1 MRRIRGDDIGMVF
14 QEPMTSLNPVYTIG
28 DQISEPIRVH
38 RGTGKRAALDAAI
51 ALLDKV
57 GIPDPRRRAGQ
68 YPHELSGGMRQRATI
83 AMALACDPVLL
94 DRRRADHRARRDHPG
109 ADPRPDAEAA
119 AGTGMGM
126 LFVTHNLGVVA
137 EIAHRVAVMYAG
149 RVVEDGP
156 VAEVFRNPR
165 HPYTVGLLKSMPKLG
180 DATRMKAAGEKL
192 AAIPG
197 MVPSLRAMPPGC
209 AFAPRCPWAIDACR
223 AAVPALEQVTCP
235 APQPLHPL
243 AGGPP
248 MTAPEP
254 LGAPLLAVRDL
265 AKSYPSR
272 GATLRILENIS
283 FDIARGEVVGLVGE
297 SGSGKTTIGRAVLR
311 LIEPTAGAVTF
322 DGTELTTL
330 SPAEM
335 RRQRPRMQYIF
346 QDPFASLSPRMTIG
360 EILTE
365 GLKIQGIGTRQ
376 ERLDRA
382 RKALENVDLPPDA
395 IDRYAHEFSGGQ
407 RQRIGIARALALAP
421 EFIVA
426 DEPVSALDVSIQAQV
441 INLLRELQ
449 QRLGL
454 TMLFISHDLAVV
466 EFICDRVIVLYLG
479 RIMEIASSADLYA
492 RPQHPYTRALLSAI
506 PSPDPAAKADR
517 QILKGDIPSPANP
530 PSGCVFRTRCP
541 VALPAC
547 AAAVPPLR
555 EVAPGHFKACIRDDL
570 GGELG
575 RHLTAAIPDSF
586 P

>member
-1 MRRIRGDDIGMVF
+1 
-14 QEPMTSLNPVYTIG
+14 MTSSTPL
-28 DQISEPIRVH
+28 
-38 RGTGKRAALDAAI
+38 
-51 ALLDKV
+51 
-57 GIPDPRRRAGQ
+57 
-68 YPHELSGGMRQRATI
+68 
-83 AMALACDPVLL
+83 
-94 DRRRADHRARRDHPG
+94 
-109 ADPRPDAEAA
+109 
-119 AGTGMGM
+119 
-126 LFVTHNLGVVA
+126 
-137 EIAHRVAVMYAG
+137 VAVRG
-149 RVVEDGP
+149 
-156 VAEVFRNPR
+156 
-165 HPYTVGLLKSMPKLG
+165 
-180 DATRMKAAGEKL
+180 
-192 AAIPG
+192 
-197 MVPSLRAMPPGC
+197 
-209 AFAPRCPWAIDACR
+209 
-223 AAVPALEQVTCP
+223 
-235 APQPLHPL
+235 
-243 AGGPP
+243 
-248 MTAPEP
+248 
-254 LGAPLLAVRDL
+254 L

-272 GATLRILENIS
+272 GATLRILEDIS

-311 LIEPTAGAVTF
+311 LIEPTAGAVSF
-322 DGTELTTL
+322 DGTELTRL

-346 QDPFASLSPRMTIG
+346 QDPFASLSPRMTVG

-365 GLKIQGIGTRQ
+365 GLKIQGIGTKA
-376 ERLDRA
+376 ERLERA

-407 RQRIGIARALALAP
+407 RQRIGIARALALGP

-506 PSPDPAAKADR
+506 PSPDPGAKAER

-547 AAAVPPLR
+547 AGDVPALR

-570 GGELG
+570 DGSLATVG
-575 RHLTAAIPDSF
+575 P
-586 P
+586 